1 MQKKK
6 MFLKKA
12 NSYKTNDIMFKYLK
26 LANKNKN
33 I

>member
-6 MFLKKA
+6 MFFKKA
-12 NSYKTNDIMFKYLK
+12 KSYKTNDIMFKYLK